1 MLSEKINTAKSLS
14 FRSRCQRPEGAMGN
28 GKSCTADLKPKIN
41 NLKALQKYDYLGKS
55 FTCSDRYSDG
65 PGREVPSSCLP
76 GYDRGR

>member
-41 NLKALQKYDYLGKS
+41 NLKALQKTVVNQGSGIAGYNKEFGGIHLG
-55 FTCSDRYSDG
+55 TIAVAR
-65 PGREVPSSCLP
+65 
-76 GYDRGR
+76 